1 MQSAKFA
8 ICLGSFIA
16 FSVTFFNGMMFGS
29 NFIPVL
35 RDAAIACLLAAIVM
49 KFFVQIIVNSVRA
62 AHIEHEDEVANNG
75 KSDTDTSNSKNP
87 EAAMASADTSN
98 SAA

>member
-35 RDAAIACLLAAIVM
+35 RDAAIACLLAAVVM
-49 KFFVQIIVNSVRA
+49 KFFVQIIVSNIRTAHAEHAEEVEAQDA
-62 AHIEHEDEVANNG
+62 AEASKESSNADSNVA
-75 KSDTDTSNSKNP
+75 T
-87 EAAMASADTSN
+87 ADTSK
-98 SAA
+98 SAV

>member
-35 RDAAIACLLAAIVM
+35 RDSAIACLLAAIVM
-49 KFFVQIIVNSVRA
+49 KFFVQIIVNNIRSSHAAHTEEVQARA
-62 AHIEHEDEVANNG
+62 ADTSG
-75 KSDTDTSNSKNP
+75 MSDTNS
-87 EAAMASADTSN
+87 EASASTVDTSN

>member
-1 MQSAKFA
+1 MHSAKFA

-49 KFFVQIIVNSVRA
+49 KFFVQIIVSSIRSSHASHTEAV
-62 AHIEHEDEVANNG
+62 ESQEVDAPQEGGLKTEGNV
-75 KSDTDTSNSKNP
+75 
-87 EAAMASADTSN
+87 ASADTSS

>member
-16 FSVTFFNGMMFGS
+16 FSMTFFNGIMFGS

-35 RDAAIACLLAAIVM
+35 RDAAIACLLAAVVM
-49 KFFVQIIVNSVRA
+49 KFFVRIIVSNVRS
-62 AHIEHEDEVANNG
+62 AHSEHSDEVDRHLNN
-75 KSDTDTSNSKNP
+75 DIDTSESSRP
-87 EAAMASADTSN
+87 EAATTSADAPN